1 MKTKLQEGRGRR
13 GWRLGESG
21 QALIEAAIAAP
32 LLFLVLVGGAELAR
46 VAYAAIEIQNAAEA
60 AALYGAQTPGAVIG
74 TTNTGAQQV
83 AQSDAGNLT
92 GVNATYST
100 TPYCSDGSAPDPT
113 TSSCSTGIPETMLNV
128 TTTVSFDP
136 LIHIP
141 GLPSTFNL
149 GGHASEMCGYC

>member
-1 MKTKLQEGRGRR
+1 MSTKLQEGRGKR

-46 VAYAAIEIQNAAEA
+46 VAYASIEIQNAAEA
-60 AALYGAQTPGAVIG
+60 AALYGAQTPGAAIG
-74 TTNTGAQQV
+74 ADNTGAQQV
-83 AQSDAGNLT
+83 AQSDAFNLT
-92 GVNATYST
+92 GVTATYST
-100 TPYCSDGSAPDPT
+100 TPYCSNGTAPDKAT
-113 TSSCSTGIPETMLNV
+113 GSCSSGISETMLNV